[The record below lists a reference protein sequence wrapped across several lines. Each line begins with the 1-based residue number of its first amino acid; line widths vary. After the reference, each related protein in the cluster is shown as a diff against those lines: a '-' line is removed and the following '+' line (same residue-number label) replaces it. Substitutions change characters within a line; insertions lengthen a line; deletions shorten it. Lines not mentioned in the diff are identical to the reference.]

1 MADIAITAANVL
13 SSSSAVIRKEYNFG
27 YASAT
32 AGQLVYLDSSNLW
45 QRVDS
50 NAGATGNGV
59 SDLKGYTLNGGG
71 IGQPAVVCTS
81 DPSLTVGGTLVNGT
95 TYYSSTTAGGIAPD
109 VPTTGAYPT
118 VLGVAKSTS
127 VLNFSPLSSGV
138 VI

>member
-1 MADIAITAANVL
+1 MADIAITPASVL
-13 SSSSAVIRKEYNFG
+13 ASSSAVIRKEYNFG

-32 AGQLVYLDSSNLW
+32 AGQLVYLDASNLW
-45 QRVDS
+45 QKVDS
-50 NAGATGNGV
+50 NAAATGNGV

-71 IGQPAVVCTS
+71 VGQPAVVCTS
-81 DPSLTVGGTLVNGT
+81 DPSLTVGGTIVNGT

-118 VLGVAKSTS
+118 ILGVAKSTT
-127 VLNFSPLSSGV
+127 VLNFYPISSGV